1 MLLFFFFFFYFQK
14 ISPMSE
20 QVQVRFV
27 TESQY
32 KVNDAAMLLPSDIK
46 KEGLSAIVNGLLDNG
61 NRKRKKKKTRSNK
74 N

>member
-1 MLLFFFFFFYFQK
+1 
-14 ISPMSE
+14 MSE

-61 NRKRKKKKTRSNK
+61 NRKRKQKKKTRSNK

>member
-1 MLLFFFFFFYFQK
+1 
-14 ISPMSE
+14 MSE

>member
-1 MLLFFFFFFYFQK
+1 
-14 ISPMSE
+14 MSE

-61 NRKRKKKKTRSNK
+61 NRKRKKKKEQDLTRIRNTCSL
-74 N
+74 